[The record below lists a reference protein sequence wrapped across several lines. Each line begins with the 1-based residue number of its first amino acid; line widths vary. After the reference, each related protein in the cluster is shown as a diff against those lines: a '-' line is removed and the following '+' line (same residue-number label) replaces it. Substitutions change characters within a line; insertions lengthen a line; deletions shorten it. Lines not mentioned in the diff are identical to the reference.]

1 MEKIEEEIRRFCQ
14 DELVDSS
21 IYEALAKREKDPKKR
36 EILERMSR
44 DERMH
49 YEFWKKMLGA
59 DCHVAGL
66 KWRVLQ
72 IVIIRKLFGLTFTSL
87 LLERHERDVVEAYEK
102 FEKYIPKEEA
112 EVLKKVIEDE
122 ERHEKETISGIDEKI
137 VKYMSFIILGL
148 ADAIVEIN
156 GVHAGFLGVT
166 ESTIVTGIAGLVVGL
181 SAAIS
186 MASAAYLQAKHES
199 GKSPRTSAL
208 MTGIAYILAVVALAL
223 PYFIIRHMLSAFGIS
238 ISLGIAMIA
247 GFTYYASVLQEK
259 DFLKEFF
266 ESTTLMM
273 GTALASYLF
282 GDVLGT
288 FFGIRG
294 IFGP

>member
-1 MEKIEEEIRRFCQ
+1 MEELKEQIRKFCE
-14 DELVDSS
+14 DELTDSA
-21 IYEALAKREKDPKKR
+21 IYEALAEREKDPKKR
-36 EILERMSR
+36 DILLKMSQ
-44 DERMH
+44 EEKMH
-49 YEFWKKMLGA
+49 YDFWKDLLGEE
-59 DCHVAGL
+59 CSVRGL
-66 KWRVLQ
+66 GRKVLRM
-72 IVIIRKLFGLTFTSL
+72 VFMRKLLGLTFTSL
-87 LLERHERDVVEAYEK
+87 YLERHEEEVVESYERI
-102 FEKYIPKEEA
+102 EKAIPQEKA
-112 EVLKKVIEDE
+112 EFLRKIIEDE
-122 ERHEKETISGIDEKI
+122 KKHEKETVSGIDESI

-208 MTGIAYILAVVALAL
+208 MTGISYLLAVVALAL
-223 PYFIIRHMLSAFGIS
+223 PYFIIRHMLSAFAVS
-238 ISLGIAMIA
+238 VSLGVAMIA

-259 DFLKEFF
+259 EFLREFL
-266 ESTTLMM
+266 ESTALMM

-294 IFGP
+294 IFGT

>member
-1 MEKIEEEIRRFCQ
+1 MEELKEQIRKFCE
-14 DELVDSS
+14 DELTDSA
-21 IYEALAKREKDPKKR
+21 IYEALAGREKDPKKR
-36 EILERMSR
+36 DILLKMSQ
-44 DERMH
+44 EEKMH
-49 YEFWKKMLGA
+49 YEFWKDLLGEE
-59 DCHVAGL
+59 CPVKGL
-66 KWRVLQ
+66 ERKVLRM
-72 IVIIRKLFGLTFTSL
+72 IFMRKLFGLTFTSL
-87 LLERHERDVVEAYEK
+87 YLERHEEEVVESYERI
-102 FEKYIPKEEA
+102 EKAMPQE
-112 EVLKKVIEDE
+112 KVEFFRKIIEDE
-122 ERHEKETISGIDEKI
+122 KKHEKETVSDIDESI

-186 MASAAYLQAKHES
+186 MASAAYLQAKHEL

-208 MTGIAYILAVVALAL
+208 MTGVSYILAVVALAL
-223 PYFIIRHMLSAFGIS
+223 PYFNIRHMLSAFAVS
-238 ISLGIAMIA
+238 VSLGVAMIA

-259 DFLKEFF
+259 EFLREFL
-266 ESTTLMM
+266 ESTALMM

-294 IFGP
+294 IFGT

>member
-1 MEKIEEEIRRFCQ
+1 METLKKEIQKFCQ
-14 DELVDSS
+14 DELIDSS
-21 IYEALAKREKDPKKR
+21 VYEALAKQEKDPKKK
-36 EILERMSR
+36 EILEMMSR
-44 DERMH
+44 EERMH
-49 YEFWKKMLGA
+49 YEFWRKLLGSE
-59 DCHVAGL
+59 CKVEGL
-66 KWRVLQ
+66 KGKVLQ
-72 IVIIRKLFGLTFTSL
+72 MMLIRKLFGLTFTSL
-87 LLERHERDVVEAYEK
+87 LLERHEKEVVEAYKKIEK
-102 FEKYIPKEEA
+102 RFSPPDNEI
-112 EVLKKVIEDE
+112 LKKIIEDE
-122 ERHEKETISGIDEKI
+122 EKHEKETIAGIDERI

-186 MASAAYLQAKHES
+186 MASAAYLQAKHEA

-208 MTGIAYILAVVALAL
+208 MTGVAYILAVVALAL
-223 PYFIIRHMLSAFGIS
+223 PYFLIRHMLTAFGIS
-238 ISLGIAMIA
+238 VTLGIIMIA

-259 DFLKEFF
+259 SFAREFL
-266 ESTTLMM
+266 ESTALMM
-273 GTALASYLF
+273 GTAFASYIF
-282 GDVLGT
+282 GDILGT